1 MRVLSIL
8 FLSCL
13 PLFVAAQLTP
23 AEIEARRKSGFKLV
37 EWRDDNG
44 VVQLISADSAAVLQ
58 AKRDKSA
65 NVVVSEPNAG
75 AAKGEDLG
83 EKISYKYYYKSEQ
96 ERVVV
101 EEKEITST
109 TMVERNGQMMKKNSS
124 RKEVSETSFRCLPVE
139 PSDWQQF
146 VTGLEA
152 LGATNT
158 ELSLMQANWRAYLQ
172 KNACLP
178 PFVLTRFLSA
188 LPSYEHKKAFVA
200 DIYATCADPKQA
212 ELQPFAPQPV
222 VVAENNKPSEPT
234 NTDKTASNE
243 VAKPAEPVLTAKEL
257 KAKQKAELKALKAAE
272 KAAAK
277 AKKAADKEAAKA
289 KKSSK

>member
-1 MRVLSIL
+1 
-8 FLSCL
+8 
-13 PLFVAAQLTP
+13 
-23 AEIEARRKSGFKLV
+23 
-37 EWRDDNG
+37 
-44 VVQLISADSAAVLQ
+44 
-58 AKRDKSA
+58 
-65 NVVVSEPNAG
+65 
-75 AAKGEDLG
+75 
-83 EKISYKYYYKSEQ
+83 
-96 ERVVV
+96 
-101 EEKEITST
+101 
-109 TMVERNGQMMKKNSS
+109 MVERNGQMMKKNSS

-152 LGATNT
+152 LGVTNT

-212 ELQPFAPQPV
+212 ELQPFAPPAV
-222 VVAENNKPSEPT
+222 VVAENKVTEPT

-243 VAKPAEPVLTAKEL
+243 VVKPAEPVLTAKEL

-277 AKKAADKEAAKA
+277 AKKAADKAAAKAEKAAAKA

>member
-1 MRVLSIL
+1 LVCCL
-8 FLSCL
+8 F
-13 PLFVAAQLTP
+13 FVVAQLTP

-58 AKRDKSA
+58 AKRDNAA
-65 NVVVSEPNAG
+65 NNNMG
-75 AAKGEDLG
+75 GNGTNIAATAKTDDLS
-83 EKISYKYYYKSEQ
+83 EKISYKYYLKSEL
-96 ERVVV
+96 EPIVI
-101 EEKEITST
+101 EEKEITTT

-124 RKEVSETSFRCLPVE
+124 RKEISETSYRCLPLE

-146 VTGLEA
+146 ATGLEA
-152 LGATNT
+152 LAATNT
-158 ELSLMQANWRAYLQ
+158 ELALMQANWRAYLQ

-178 PFVLTRFLSA
+178 PFVLTRFLTV

-212 ELQPFAPQPV
+212 ELQPFVPQPV
-222 VVAENNKPSEPT
+222 VVAENKVTEPT
-234 NTDKTASNE
+234 KDGKTASTE
-243 VAKPAEPVLTAKEL
+243 VKEIEPELTAKEL
-257 KAKQKAELKALKAAE
+257 KARQKAELKALKAAE

-277 AKKAADKEAAKA
+277 AKKAAEKAAKAAEKEAAKA
-289 KKSSK
+289 NKSSK